1 MLIFLKCKHNVYI
14 YELFSKL
21 IYEIDIHVDPDID
34 LKYLTGFDD
43 IVNYS
48 NTMFLDES
56 LYLFIT

>member
-43 IVNYS
+43 IVN
-48 NTMFLDES
+48 
-56 LYLFIT
+56 